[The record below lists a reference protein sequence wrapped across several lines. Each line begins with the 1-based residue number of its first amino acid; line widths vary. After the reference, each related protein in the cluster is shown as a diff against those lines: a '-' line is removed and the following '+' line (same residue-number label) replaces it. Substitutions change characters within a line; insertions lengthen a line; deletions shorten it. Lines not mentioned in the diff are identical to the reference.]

1 MVVSKHH
8 WFLLAAVIA
17 LTGVIFLTPA
27 LNARL
32 ALAILFAVL
41 AGLLLSSWVRRREKQ
56 FGARSSG
63 ADANGDRYSGDET
76 SHVFA
81 LGKLFEAT
89 MSGMREGLLVVD
101 H

>member
-27 LNARL
+27 LNLRVT
-32 ALAILFAVL
+32 LAILFAVL
-41 AGLLLSSWVRRREKQ
+41 AGFLFSSWVRRREKQ
-56 FGARSSG
+56 FGAWSAGVS
-63 ADANGDRYSGDET
+63 ADGDRPSGDET

-101 H
+101 